1 MAFGESVECLTRNK
15 FLSDL
20 PFEFDAM
27 RTVLGHGSHP
37 LRARPRSIPN
47 LQDVHRKGCTPQGG
61 HYCPRFCNSLDPALR
76 PPTRLSICGRGIT
89 PRLQTSI
96 TRFFVDIVAKW
107 TFQMRAVLS
116 DDAVTRRSFA
126 KVADQQ
132 FPVAHAVA
140 LR

>member
-1 MAFGESVECLTRNK
+1 MSTEKGALHRGVTIVRDFAIALIL
-15 FLSDL
+15 LS
-20 PFEFDAM
+20 
-27 RTVLGHGSHP
+27 GHRHVC
-37 LRARPRSIPN
+37 RYA
-47 LQDVHRKGCTPQGG
+47 V
-61 HYCPRFCNSLDPALR
+61 
-76 PPTRLSICGRGIT
+76 RGIT